1 MTFHSL
7 RAIALATG
15 LGAGLAGCGNTP
27 LPTVPP
33 PAPAEMRVAYV
44 CDNGEQVSV
53 RYFPQQGIAVLMRG
67 GQNIELNGTST
78 PPGFT
83 YSSGPTT
90 LRVAPDRLTMQMNV
104 GMMATANCKA
114 R

>member
-1 MTFHSL
+1 MTRQSFCG
-7 RAIALATG
+7 AALVIS
-15 LGAGLAGCGNTP
+15 LGAVLMACASTP
-27 LPTVPP
+27 LPAVPP
-33 PAPAEMRVAYV
+33 PAPAEMRVAYA

-53 RYFPQQGIAVLMRG
+53 RYFPQQGIAVLIRS

-83 YSSGPTT
+83 YSSGQTT
-90 LRVAPDRLTMQMNV
+90 LRVAPDRLAMQMNV

>member
-1 MTFHSL
+1 MAPTAL
-7 RAIALATG
+7 RAAAFVTGFGTFLA
-15 LGAGLAGCGNTP
+15 ACAQTP
-27 LPTVPP
+27 LPTIQP
-33 PAPAEMRVAYV
+33 PAPAEMRVAYA

-53 RYFPQQGIAVLMRG
+53 RYFPQQGIAVLERG
-67 GQNIELNGTST
+67 GQNIEMNGTST

-83 YSSGPTT
+83 YTAGPST
-90 LRVAPDRLTMQMNV
+90 LRVAPDRLTMQINV

>member
-1 MTFHSL
+1 MSHQSL
-7 RAIALATG
+7 RGIALITSAL
-15 LGAGLAGCGNTP
+15 LGACGTTP
-27 LPTVPP
+27 LPTMPTPP
-33 PAPAEMRVAYV
+33 PAEMRVTYV
-44 CDNGEQVSV
+44 CDNGERVSV
-53 RYFPQQGIAVLMRG
+53 RYFLQQGIAVLMRG

-83 YSSGPTT
+83 YNAGPTT